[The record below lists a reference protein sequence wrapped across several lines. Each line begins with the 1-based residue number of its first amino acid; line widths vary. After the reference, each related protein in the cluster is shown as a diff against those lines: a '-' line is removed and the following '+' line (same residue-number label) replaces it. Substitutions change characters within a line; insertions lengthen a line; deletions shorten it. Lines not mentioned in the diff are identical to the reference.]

1 MMNFLLTQSGRIGKN
16 VYNFQRFSVFNRIKD
31 LFSKKPKEV
40 PIVEN
45 KPKDKLVVIDHGLSE
60 YEKSS
65 KDIKDKIAEEK
76 QETRKIKGKVKKMR
90 ARKVLTPE
98 ELALKKEKDE
108 IFSGRVE
115 IKEKKKKFS
124 VKEEDCKI
132 LLI

>member
-1 MMNFLLTQSGRIGKN
+1 MNFLLTQSGRIGKN
-16 VYNFQRFSVFNRIKD
+16 VYNFQRFSVFNRIKNI
-31 LFSKKPKEV
+31 FSKKPKEV

-115 IKEKKKKFS
+115 IKEKKKKYS
-124 VKEEDCKI
+124 VKEEDCKK

>member
-1 MMNFLLTQSGRIGKN
+1 MNFLLTQSGRIGKN

-45 KPKDKLVVIDHGLSE
+45 KPKDKVIVIDHGLSE

-65 KDIKDKIAEEK
+65 KDIKDKIAEEQ
-76 QETRKIKGKVKKMR
+76 QETRKIKGKVKKIKG
-90 ARKVLTPE
+90 RKNLTPE

-108 IFSGRVE
+108 IFGGRVE